1 MKDPERRTDVS
12 PPPSKDDEHAE
23 REDMLDPEQH
33 DQELDEGEASLSRS
47 PPGMRKPSPKRPP
60 E

>member
-23 REDMLDPEQH
+23 REDMLDPEQL
-33 DQELDEGEASLSRS
+33 DQELDEGLGGSFPASD
-47 PPGMRKPSPKRPP
+47 PPSIISPKRPP